1 MILCLLSKSEI
12 SVSVHSSFEVNF
24 VFLYWCAFCFWF
36 AGRNRVW
43 CVYPS
48 KNEQE
53 INVSKINLPAEL
65 IARNHLEADVSL
77 SIFFNWTKKW
87 CLILLCKSFCIFYVW
102 LALLTYFLGMPL
114 QSLNDRGAPLHF
126 ILIDGTWSNSKAMVS
141 RLQVCL
147 WILVIFWYWIF
158 EKSLISG
165 TDSQIVTAMSVNQWV
180 WFPFDYL
187 VDHGSLPEEHS
198 PFSWL
203 PKRSSPWVDRWCS
216 KAATNLCRLF
226 FEFVLNHDKNVD
238 FYTCRS
244 VQMLFG
250 KEVACHV

>member
-1 MILCLLSKSEI
+1 MCFLLLVCREESSLVCI
-12 SVSVHSSFEVNF
+12 S
-24 VFLYWCAFCFWF
+24 
-36 AGRNRVW
+36 
-43 CVYPS
+43 
-48 KNEQE
+48 
-53 INVSKINLPAEL
+53 I
-65 IARNHLEADVSL
+65 
-77 SIFFNWTKKW
+77 KKW
-87 CLILLCKSFCIFYVW
+87 TGNQCEQNKFTSRVDWTESPGGWGGSLDIFQLNKKVVFDSALQVLLHFLCWTGFT
-102 LALLTYFLGMPL
+102 LTYFLGMPL

-165 TDSQIVTAMSVNQWV
+165 TDSQILTAMSVNQWV

-203 PKRSSPWVDRWCS
+203 AKRSSPWVDRWCS
-216 KAATNLCRLF
+216 KAATNLCRLC
-226 FEFVLNHDKNVD
+226 FEFVLNHDRNVD
-238 FYTCRS
+238 FDTCRS
-244 VQMLFG
+244 EQMSFG